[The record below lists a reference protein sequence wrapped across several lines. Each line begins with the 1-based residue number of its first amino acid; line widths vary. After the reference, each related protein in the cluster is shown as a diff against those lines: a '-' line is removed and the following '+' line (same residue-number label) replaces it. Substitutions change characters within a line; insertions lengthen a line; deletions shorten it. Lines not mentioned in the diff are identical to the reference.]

1 MRKSALD
8 LKEDKGMSKSETTV
22 TITHSYGLHL
32 RAAGTLA
39 QKASSFEAE
48 ITLTMNTLTANA
60 KSIMSVLALA
70 AKGATLTIE
79 AQGKDADDAVSTLK
93 SHRQRLRPE

>member
-1 MRKSALD
+1 
-8 LKEDKGMSKSETTV
+8 MSKAETTV

-39 QKASSFEAE
+39 QKASSFESE

-70 AKGATLTIE
+70 APKGATLTIQAEGNDSEE
-79 AQGKDADDAVSTLK
+79 AVNSLK
-93 SHRQRLRPE
+93 SLIDDDFGLGQ

>member
-1 MRKSALD
+1 
-8 LKEDKGMSKSETTV
+8 MSKAETSV

-39 QKASSFEAE
+39 QKASSFESE
-48 ITLTMNTLTANA
+48 ITLTMNSLTANA

-70 AKGATLTIE
+70 APRGATLTIE
-79 AQGKDADDAVSTLK
+79 AEGSDSEAAVSSLK
-93 SHRQRLRPE
+93 DLIDNDFGLGS

>member
-1 MRKSALD
+1 
-8 LKEDKGMSKSETTV
+8 MSKAETSV

-39 QKASSFEAE
+39 QKASSFESE
-48 ITLTMNTLTANA
+48 ITLTMNSLTANA

-70 AKGATLTIE
+70 APKGANLTIAAEGSDSEE
-79 AQGKDADDAVSTLK
+79 AVASLKTLIDNDFGLG
-93 SHRQRLRPE
+93 S

>member
-1 MRKSALD
+1 
-8 LKEDKGMSKSETTV
+8 MSKSETTV

-39 QKASSFEAE
+39 QKASSFDAE

-60 KSIMSVLALA
+60 KSIMSVLAL
-70 AKGATLTIE
+70 L
-79 AQGKDADDAVSTLK
+79 L
-93 SHRQRLRPE
+93 LRGERFLPSKPKVKTQTTQSPP

>member
-1 MRKSALD
+1 
-8 LKEDKGMSKSETTV
+8 MSKSETTV

-48 ITLTMNTLTANA
+48 ITLTMNALTANA

-70 AKGATLTIE
+70 APKGATLTIE
-79 AQGKDADDAVSTLK
+79 AEGKDADDAVSTLK
-93 SHRQRLRPE
+93 SLIDNDFGLGS

>member
-1 MRKSALD
+1 
-8 LKEDKGMSKSETTV
+8 MSKAETSV

-39 QKASSFEAE
+39 QKASSFESE
-48 ITLTMNTLTANA
+48 ITLTMNSLTANA

-70 AKGATLTIE
+70 APKGATLTIAAEGSDSEE
-79 AQGKDADDAVSTLK
+79 AVASLKTLIDNDFGLG
-93 SHRQRLRPE
+93 S

>member
-1 MRKSALD
+1 
-8 LKEDKGMSKSETTV
+8 MSKTEATV

-39 QKASSFEAE
+39 QKASSFESE

-70 AKGATLTIE
+70 APKGATLTIQAEGEDCQE
-79 AQGKDADDAVSTLK
+79 AVTSLK
-93 SHRQRLRPE
+93 MLIDNDFGLGS

>member
-1 MRKSALD
+1 
-8 LKEDKGMSKSETTV
+8 MSKTEATV

-39 QKASSFEAE
+39 QKASSFESE

-70 AKGATLTIE
+70 APKGATLTIQAEGEDCQE
-79 AQGKDADDAVSTLK
+79 AVRSLK
-93 SHRQRLRPE
+93 MLIDNDFGLGS